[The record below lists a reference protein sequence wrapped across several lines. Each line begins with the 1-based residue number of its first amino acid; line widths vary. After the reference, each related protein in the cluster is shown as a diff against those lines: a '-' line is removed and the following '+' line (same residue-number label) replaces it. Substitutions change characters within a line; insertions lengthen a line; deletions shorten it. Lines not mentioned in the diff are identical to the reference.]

1 LRRRRRKL
9 LQKRNSKRPLK
20 LNKISKIPQL
30 NMRKHKTSLNLL
42 RGKKRGL
49 IKNLPVKIKKYLNA
63 RSG

>member
-1 LRRRRRKL
+1 LLDLRRRRRKQ

-42 RGKKRGL
+42 RGKKRGS
-49 IKNLPVKIKKYLNA
+49 IKNQPAKIK
-63 RSG
+63 R